1 MKIKVISKKYNNL
14 LKRNEIVFQVE
25 HEQTKGT
32 PPRLEVKKA
41 LAETLKVDPNLIFV
55 KKMETK
61 TGTMTA
67 MGIANAYEALEQAK
81 LVEPDYIIK
90 RNQPPEKKAEG
101 EKKEETKVG

>member
-1 MKIKVISKKYNNL
+1 MKIKIISKKYNPL
-14 LKRNEIVFQVE
+14 LKRNEIIFQVE
-25 HEQTKGT
+25 HEQTRGT

-41 LAETLKVDPNLIFV
+41 LAETLKTDPNLVFV

-67 MGIANAYEALEQAK
+67 LGNANAYETLEQAR

-90 RNQPPEKKAEG
+90 RNQPPEKPKEEEG
-101 EKKEETKVG
+101 KKEEA

>member
-1 MKIKVISKKYNNL
+1 MKIKVVTKKYNSL

-41 LAETLKVDPNLIFV
+41 LAEALKTDPNLVFV

-67 MGIANAYEALEQAK
+67 LGNANLYETLEQAR

-90 RNQPPEKKAEG
+90 RNQPPEKPKEE
-101 EKKEETKVG
+101 EKKEET